1 MSPVALGLVIGA
13 AVLHAGWNAL
23 AKRAA
28 DPLAFLWCAG
38 GVGTL
43 LYLPGVV
50 YVLTVSGF
58 RRAAW
63 PFVIAT
69 IVLHSAY
76 FFTLGRAYRSGD
88 LSVVYPIARG
98 LGVVLVP
105 VLAFAIFDERLSP
118 AGVLGVALVVLGIF
132 ALHWRRRQRTATSL
146 LAPGTG
152 WAITTGIIIA
162 GYSLVDKA
170 GVARLSPLAYI
181 GLMELGAYI
190 VLGPVVLAR
199 RDALRREW
207 RTNRLAVL
215 AAGILS
221 PGAYL
226 LVLFAFQLSKA
237 AYVVAGREMSI
248 VLSALIGSL
257 WMSEGR
263 LGQRLAGAA
272 VVAAGVACVALAR

>member
-1 MSPVALGLVIGA
+1 VSPVALGLVIGA
-13 AVLHAGWNAL
+13 AVIHAGWNAL

-38 GVGTL
+38 VVGTV
-43 LYLPGVV
+43 LYLPGVIS
-50 YVLTVSGF
+50 VLVVGGF
-58 RRAAW
+58 RLAAL

-69 IVLHSAY
+69 IVLHAAY

-88 LSVVYPIARG
+88 LSIVYPIARG

-105 VLAFAIFDERLSP
+105 IVAFVALDERLSP
-118 AGVLGVALVVLGIF
+118 TGVLGISLVVAGIVT
-132 ALHWRRRQRTATSL
+132 LHWPRKAARL
-146 LAPGTG
+146 IAPGTG
-152 WAITTGIIIA
+152 WAIATGITIA
-162 GYSLVDKA
+162 AYSLVDKA

-181 GLMELGAYI
+181 GLMELGASI
-190 VLGPVVLAR
+190 VLAPAMLAR
-199 RDALRREW
+199 REGLRHEW
-207 RTNRLAVL
+207 RANRGAIL

-237 AYVVAGREMSI
+237 AYIVAGREVSI
-248 VLSALIGSL
+248 VFSAVIGSL
-257 WMSEGR
+257 WMKEGR
-263 LGQRLAGAA
+263 LGQRLVGAA

>member
-1 MSPVALGLVIGA
+1 MALGLVLAA
-13 AVLHAGWNAL
+13 AVIHAGWNAL
-23 AKRAA
+23 AKRAGVA
-28 DPLAFLWCAG
+28 GDPLAFLWCAG
-38 GVGTL
+38 AVGTL
-43 LYLPGVV
+43 LYLPGVL
-50 YVLTVSGF
+50 YVLAQTGLP
-58 RRAAW
+58 RAAV

-88 LSVVYPIARG
+88 LSIVYPVARG

-105 VLAFAIFDERLSP
+105 GLAFVIFDERLSP
-118 AGVLGVALVVLGIF
+118 PGVLGITLVVCGIVG
-132 ALHWRRRQRTATSL
+132 LHWRRRARAAL

-152 WAITTGIIIA
+152 WAIATGVIIA

-181 GLMELGAYI
+181 GLMELGATC
-190 VLGPVVLAR
+190 VLGSVLLGR

-207 RTNRLAVL
+207 RANRIAVL
-215 AAGILS
+215 IVGILS
-221 PGAYL
+221 PGGYL

-237 AYVVAGREMSI
+237 AYVVAGREASI
-248 VLSALIGSL
+248 VLSALIGSI

-263 LGQRLAGAA
+263 LAQRLAGAM
-272 VVAAGVACVALAR
+272 VVAAGVTCVALAR

>member
-1 MSPVALGLVIGA
+1 VSPGALALVIAA
-13 AVLHAGWNAL
+13 AVVHAGWNAL

-38 GVGTL
+38 GAGSL

-50 YVLTVSGF
+50 CVVARSGF
-58 RRAAW
+58 RPAAL

-76 FFTLGRAYRSGD
+76 FFALGRAYQSGD

-105 VLAFAIFDERLSP
+105 VAALLIFDERLSP
-118 AGVLGVALVVLGIF
+118 IGILGVALVVVGIF
-132 ALHWRRRQRTATSL
+132 ALHWRRRRASTPL

-152 WAITTGIIIA
+152 WAIATGVTIA
-162 GYSLVDKA
+162 GYSLVDKG
-170 GVARLSPLAYI
+170 GVAHLSPFAYI
-181 GLMELGAYI
+181 GLMELGAFL
-190 VLGPVVLAR
+190 VLLPAMLAR
-199 RDALRREW
+199 RHGLRREW
-207 RTNRLAVL
+207 RTNRLAIL

-237 AYVVAGREMSI
+237 AYIVAGREVSI

-257 WMSEGR
+257 WMKEGR

-272 VVAAGVACVALAR
+272 VVAAGVVCVAVAR

>member
-1 MSPVALGLVIGA
+1 LVLAA
-13 AVLHAGWNAL
+13 AVIHAGWNAL
-23 AKRAA
+23 AKRAGVA
-28 DPLAFLWCAG
+28 GDPLAFLWCAG
-38 GVGTL
+38 AIGTL
-43 LYLPGVV
+43 LYLPGVL
-50 YVLTVSGF
+50 YVLAETGLP
-58 RRAAW
+58 RAAL

-88 LSVVYPIARG
+88 LSVVYPVARG

-105 VLAFAIFDERLSP
+105 GLALVIFDERLSLF
-118 AGVLGVALVVLGIF
+118 GVVGVTLVALGI
-132 ALHWRRRQRTATSL
+132 ASLHWRRRARASL

-152 WAITTGIIIA
+152 WAVATGVIIA

-181 GLMELGAYI
+181 GLMELGATC
-190 VLGPVVLAR
+190 VLGSVLFAR

-207 RTNRLAVL
+207 RSNRTAVVI
-215 AAGILS
+215 AGVLS
-221 PGAYL
+221 PGGYL

-237 AYVVAGREMSI
+237 AYVVAGREVSI

-257 WMSEGR
+257 WMGEGR
-263 LGQRLAGAA
+263 LAQRLVGAV